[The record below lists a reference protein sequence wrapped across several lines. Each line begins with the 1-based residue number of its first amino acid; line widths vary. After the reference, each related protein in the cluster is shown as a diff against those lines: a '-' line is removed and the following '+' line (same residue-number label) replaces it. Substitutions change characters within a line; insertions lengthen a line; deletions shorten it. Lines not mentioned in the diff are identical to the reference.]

1 MSPVTPERSGTA
13 EVVIGFDFGQRRIGI
28 ALGDTLTRSARPLSA
43 LVRRDG
49 AALAQTDWQQLRTL
63 AREHAAH
70 RLVVGC
76 PYNIDGSEHALAAT
90 VRRFAAD
97 LHTQT
102 SLPVH
107 LVDERYSSLEAE
119 ATLRERRAA
128 GARRSRIDRETIDS
142 TAAAIILERWLAGEH
157 ETSA

>member
-1 MSPVTPERSGTA
+1 MSPDTPERLGTA
-13 EVVIGFDFGQRRIGI
+13 EVALGFDFGRRRIGI
-28 ALGDTLTRSARPLSA
+28 ALGDTLTRSARPLGA
-43 LVRRDG
+43 LVRRDSDSLSP
-49 AALAQTDWQQLRTL
+49 ADWQHLREL
-63 AREHAAH
+63 ARQHAAQ

-76 PYNIDGSEHALAAT
+76 PYNADGSEHALAAT

-97 LHTQT
+97 LRACT

-119 ATLRERRAA
+119 ATLRERRAT
-128 GARRSRIDRETIDS
+128 GARRNRVDRETIDS

-157 ETSA
+157 GTSA